1 MAITT
6 GEQLGFR
13 SAPELDEAW
22 GTWPRGD
29 RPAVL
34 REAAGEFRRR
44 FVEQGPLGAI
54 RTIDLVSAAYPVA
67 YAFHGAARTLNP
79 YLNILNRLV
88 VVQFED
94 FDGAPKTLV
103 WEPTIPEGSAEAPFY
118 AQLIARFGE
127 KVANRFAKVEYNNL
141 ASALASVGLTPDDVD
156 YLSFDHLHVQDVR
169 MLVGGTDHEP
179 IFPRAKLISQR
190 KEFDTFRSIHPT
202 QWAWYVPGGMDG
214 VEPDRLIET
223 DGTVELGVGLAFVAS
238 PGHTDGNQSLCVNTP
253 EGVWVSSENGVA
265 ADSWHPHLSKIPGV
279 RRWAEFYGRE
289 VVMNANTL
297 EDSADQYDS
306 MVLEKALADVN
317 RRDPRW
323 HNTFPSSELAPLRR
337 QWPVLPTFVYG
348 GINYG
353 RVEAS
358 ARSRSAASN
367 GA

>member
-1 MAITT
+1 MAVTT
-6 GEQLGFR
+6 GEEVGFR
-13 SAPELDEAW
+13 AVPELDEAW
-22 GTWPRGD
+22 STWPRGE
-29 RPAVL
+29 RPARL
-34 REAAGEFRRR
+34 REAAGEYRRR
-44 FVEQGPLGAI
+44 FTEQCQVHAVCTL
-54 RTIDLVSAAYPVA
+54 DLVSAAYPVA
-67 YAFHGAARTLNP
+67 YAFHGAARAVNP

-88 VVQFED
+88 VVQYD
-94 FDGAPKTLV
+94 DADGARRTLV

-127 KVANRFAKVEYNNL
+127 KVANRFAKVEYNTL
-141 ASALASVGLTPDDVD
+141 ESALASVGLRPDDVD

-169 MLVGGTDHEP
+169 MLVGGTDHEA
-179 IFPRAKLISQR
+179 IFPRARLISQR
-190 KEFDTFRSIHPT
+190 REFDTFRSIHPT

-214 VEPDRLIET
+214 VDPGRLIEVN
-223 DGTVELGVGLAFVAS
+223 GTVELGAGLTFMAT

-253 EGVWVSSENGVA
+253 EGIWVSSENGVA

-297 EDSADQYDS
+297 EDAVEQYDA

-353 RVEAS
+353 RIEAPT
-358 ARSRSAASN
+358 RSRSAASN